1 MVMLLMLL
9 DPANPQR
16 PDPFDVFSTAPHT
29 FSPFS
34 IGVPDN
40 AFAVLHIFLEL
51 TVVFVPIFGQL
62 HALSLFNTVL
72 PVSIVHAVE

>member
-16 PDPFDVFSTAPHT
+16 SDPFDVFSTAPHT

-40 AFAVLHIFLEL
+40 AFAVLRDK
-51 TVVFVPIFGQL
+51 
-62 HALSLFNTVL
+62 ADVL
-72 PVSIVHAVE
+72 IPPDGVLQMPAWRIAD